1 MALSG
6 TINKTFGGGFRI
18 QIEWTATQNISAN
31 TSTITANFYLISL
44 GSWHINSQVKKTVR
58 IKIDG
63 TTYTSA
69 DQTAQLASNQK
80 KLMATATKTITHN
93 ADGTRSFYIGG
104 SIDIQVTLSGTWYGT
119 VTIPDTQFTLNTIPR
134 ASSVSVSPSSVNFGN
149 SVTINISRHSSSFT
163 HTLRYNVAGQSGT
176 IATGVG
182 TSYSWSVPTSL
193 INGISNNDRATCT
206 IYCDTY
212 SGSTNIGTKS
222 ITVTLIIPVSSVS
235 LSASSVNYGSSVTIN
250 ISRAHSKLTHSIR
263 YNWNNNTGTIASS
276 ISYTG
281 YSWTVPNNFMNYI
294 PNSTSTTGTIYVDTY
309 NGTKLVGTK
318 SINLKTNVPS
328 SVVPSFSSIGH
339 SEQNSAVAALNLGSG
354 VYARNLSKIKF
365 TINGASGAYG
375 STITK
380 YKIVYDGTTYN
391 SSSATTG
398 TIKNSGTRTV
408 TATIT
413 DSRGRTA
420 SKSTTVSVLAYNS
433 PSITSFSVRRCN
445 ADGSNNDMGEYIK
458 VTYGGSMSNLNSKN
472 TATVYL
478 DTKPRSSGT
487 WTTKNSFAITGSF
500 SGTKI
505 VGTYGITQSYDVRIR
520 VVDKFHTVTSTQQLS
535 TAAVTMSWGKQ
546 GVGIGKIWE
555 QGALDVG
562 GSIYSSGY
570 YYGGLGSSRI
580 PAGAN
585 LNDYTTPG
593 LYYCPLNVDVATMQ
607 NCPTGNAFSLF
618 VEQHAGCKQTL
629 TEYMTTNA
637 KTWTRNYYSG
647 TWGAWTK
654 LSVDGHTHAWSAIT
668 SKPSTFTPSAHSHSG
683 ADITSGTVPYA
694 RLPVGTGSSQVAQGS
709 HTHSYLPLSGGTLTG
724 NLYLSGGTRYI
735 GTSSANTL
743 EIRTSGTTRLSI
755 NTSGHITYTPTN
767 DRGITVYLNA
777 RMSGSGGTEPTF
789 HPSSDKFGFLGAS
802 DRCWFRT
809 YSTQYYQSSSIK
821 HKTNLKEYDKKSAY
835 EKLKSLVIYDYDID
849 REKEN
854 SNEDIDVQI
863 NKSMMNNETDSNL
876 LTRQMGVVSETAPR
890 EIKGTEYK
898 PITETQ
904 RVIKSVKSIDNTEE
918 TELGEDVVVDVE
930 ETEVEVEEDVVVG
943 IEEVESD
950 SIDLYSFISFVAS
963 ALQEAQNKIE
973 YLEAKVQ
980 SLTTK

>member
-6 TINKTFGGGFRI
+6 TINKDFGGGYRI

-31 TSTITANFYLISL
+31 TSTITAKFYLISL
-44 GSWHINSQVKKTVR
+44 GSWHINSTVKKTVR

-63 TTYTSA
+63 TTYTST

-134 ASSVSVSPSSVNFGN
+134 ASSVSMSSSSVNFGK

-163 HTLRYNVAGQSGT
+163 HRLRYSVAGQSGT

-222 ITVTLIIPVSSVS
+222 TTVTLIIPVSSVS

-250 ISRAHSKLTHSIR
+250 ISRAHSKLTHRIR

-318 SINLKTNVPS
+318 SVSLKTNVPS

-339 SEQNSAVAALNLGSG
+339 SEQNSAVASLNLGSG
-354 VYARNLSKIKF
+354 VYAQNLSKIKF
-365 TINGASGAYG
+365 TINGAAGAYG
-375 STITK
+375 STIK
-380 YKIVYDGTTYN
+380 SYKIVYDGTTYN

-408 TATIT
+408 TAAIT

-420 SKSTTVSVLAYNS
+420 SKSATVSVLSYNS
-433 PSITSFSVRRCN
+433 PLISSFSVRRCN
-445 ADGSNNDMGEYIK
+445 EDGSNNDMGEYMK

-472 TATVYL
+472 TATVYI
-478 DTKPRSSGT
+478 DTKPRSSST

-505 VGTYGITQSYDVRIR
+505 FGTYEITKSYDVRIR
-520 VVDKFHTVTSTQQLS
+520 VIDKFYTVTSTQQLS
-535 TAAVTMSWGKQ
+535 TAVVTMSWGKQ
-546 GVGIGKIWE
+546 GVGIGKVWE

-562 GSIYSSGY
+562 GDVYID
-570 YYGGLGSSRI
+570 GLLD
-580 PAGAN
+580 AKL
-585 LNDYTTPG
+585 LNAKRD
-593 LYYCPLNVDVATMQ
+593 
-607 NCPTGNAFSLF
+607 SLR
-618 VEQHAGCKQTL
+618 HAGFYATIDFNQLQAGDFGLAQTNSTNGPKTGQFL
-629 TEYMTTNA
+629 WVMTQALYPSGHHDGEQPSDMIQIILPFRNNNDFYF
-637 KTWTRNYYSG
+637 RNYYDG
-647 TWGAWTK
+647 TWYSWNKIWHAGNDGAGSG
-654 LSVDGHTHAWSAIT
+654 LDADMVDTAHVWRVGSSAGGI
-668 SKPSTFTPSAHSHSG
+668 PSISSDGVMEVSRYIDFHHSNTDTQDY
-683 ADITSGTVPYA
+683 AA
-694 RLPVGTGSSQVAQGS
+694 RL
-709 HTHSYLPLSGGTLTG
+709 HTD
-724 NLYLSGGTRYI
+724 
-735 GTSSANTL
+735 
-743 EIRTSGTTRLSI
+743 GTTNGQLFI
-755 NTSGHITYTPTN
+755 NGHKIWHAGN
-767 DRGITVYLNA
+767 DG
-777 RMSGSGGTEPTF
+777 SGSGLDADLLDGKD
-789 HPSSDKFGFLGAS
+789 SSYFQPAS
-802 DRCWFRT
+802 DERL
-809 YSTQYYQSSSIK
+809 
-821 HKTNLKEYDKKSAY
+821 KT
-835 EKLKSLVIYDYDID
+835 DI
-849 REKEN
+849 
-854 SNEDIDVQI
+854 Q
-863 NKSMMNNETDSNL
+863 
-876 LTRQMGVVSETAPR
+876 
-890 EIKGTEYK
+890 
-898 PITETQ
+898 PITTALEKVLALQ
-904 RVIKSVKSIDNTEE
+904 GV
-918 TELGEDVVVDVE
+918 
-930 ETEVEVEEDVVVG
+930 
-943 IEEVESD
+943 
-950 SIDLYSFISFVAS
+950 SFVWNEKAEEIGAKRETLAGQEIGLIAQQVAEVVPEVVLDWIDAPDGETYKTVDTS
-963 ALQEAQNKIE
+963 RMVALLVEAIKELNTKIE
-973 YLEAKVQ
+973 TIEQQLEGG
-980 SLTTK
+980 